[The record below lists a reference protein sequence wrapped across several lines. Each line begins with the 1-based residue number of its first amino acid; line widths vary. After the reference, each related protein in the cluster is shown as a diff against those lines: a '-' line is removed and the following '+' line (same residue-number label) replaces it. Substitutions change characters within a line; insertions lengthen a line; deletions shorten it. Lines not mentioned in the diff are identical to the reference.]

1 MPGAVDEEEKARAL
15 REIESYGKEEQ
26 VRDRAAGGE
35 RGGRRER
42 DGSGRALATCAQER
56 LLKMSEAER
65 RAALESKV
73 ADRGLKYLRD
83 LLRHSSCYSSSHPTP
98 HIVRRM

>member
-1 MPGAVDEEEKARAL
+1 MAAWMPGAVDEEEKARAL

-42 DGSGRALATCAQER
+42 EMGADEPWPRAHRNGC
-56 LLKMSEAER
+56 
-65 RAALESKV
+65 
-73 ADRGLKYLRD
+73 
-83 LLRHSSCYSSSHPTP
+83 
-98 HIVRRM
+98 